1 MNKKITIPLCIICF
15 LLCLFFI
22 EDTYAKYI
30 TSTNESAS
38 MNIARWR
45 ILVNN
50 KDIRENSTTNAV
62 ITPIFNGNDNINSGI
77 IAPNS
82 EGYFD
87 LIIDATE
94 ADVSFKYK
102 IEISVN
108 QNSPV
113 KDLITTKY
121 IIDNGNEIPLER
133 DNATIENT
141 VLHKDNTKPINIR
154 VYIKWDDSNE
164 ATMDNNADTE
174 ATKQVDNPAKMD
186 VKLSFI
192 QLK

>member
-164 ATMDNNADTE
+164 ATMDNDADTE
-174 ATKQVDNPAKMD
+174 ATKQVDNSAKMD
-186 VKLSFI
+186 VKLSFT

>member
-174 ATKQVDNPAKMD
+174 VTKQVDNPAKMN

>member
-50 KDIRENSTTNAV
+50 KDIRENSTTNVV

-164 ATMDNNADTE
+164 ATMDNDADTE

-186 VKLSFI
+186 VKLSFT

>member
-154 VYIKWDDSNE
+154 VYIKGDDSNK
-164 ATMDNNADTE
+164 ATMDNDADTE

>member
-154 VYIKWDDSNE
+154 VYIKWDDSHE
-164 ATMDNNADTE
+164 ATMDNDADTE

-186 VKLSFI
+186 VKLSFT

>member
-1 MNKKITIPLCIICF
+1 MNKKIIIPLAILCL
-15 LLCLFFI
+15 LLCIFLVK
-22 EDTYAKYI
+22 DTYAKYI
-30 TSTNESAS
+30 TTANESAS

-50 KDIRENSTTNAV
+50 KDIRENSTTMAT
-62 ITPIFNGNDNINSGI
+62 ITPIFEGNDNISSGI
-77 IAPNS
+77 IAPTS

-113 KDLITTKY
+113 KDLVATKY
-121 IIDNGNEIPLER
+121 KIDDNEEITLTK
-133 DNATIENT
+133 DNQVIENT
-141 VLHKDNTKPINIR
+141 ILHKDNTKPINIR
-154 VYIKWDDSNE
+154 VYIMWDDGENS
-164 ATMDNNADTE
+164 TMDNSEDTE
-174 ATKQVDNPAKMD
+174 ATKKEDRLAKMD

-192 QLK
+192 QAK

>member
-50 KDIRENSTTNAV
+50 KDIRENSTTNTV

-164 ATMDNNADTE
+164 ATMDNDADTE

>member
-154 VYIKWDDSNE
+154 IYIKWDDSNE
-164 ATMDNNADTE
+164 ATMDNDADTE
-174 ATKQVDNPAKMD
+174 ATKQVDNSAKMD

>member
-141 VLHKDNTKPINIR
+141 VLHKDNTKPINII

-164 ATMDNNADTE
+164 ATMDNDADTE

-186 VKLSFI
+186 VKLSFT

>member
-102 IEISVN
+102 IEVSVN

-141 VLHKDNTKPINIR
+141 VLHKNNTKPINIR

-164 ATMDNNADTE
+164 ATMDNDADTE

>member
-50 KDIRENSTTNAV
+50 KDIRENSTTNAI

-77 IAPNS
+77 IAPTS

-87 LIIDATE
+87 LVIDATE

-113 KDLITTKY
+113 KDLIATKY
-121 IIDNGNEIPLER
+121 IIDNGNEIPLEK

-154 VYIKWDDSNE
+154 VYIMWDDSDE
-164 ATMDNNADTE
+164 ATMNNDADTE

-186 VKLSFI
+186 VKLSFT

>member
-50 KDIRENSTTNAV
+50 KDIRENSTTNAI

-121 IIDNGNEIPLER
+121 IIDNGNEIPLEK

-164 ATMDNNADTE
+164 ATMDNDADTE

>member
-164 ATMDNNADTE
+164 TTMDNDADTE

>member
-133 DNATIENT
+133 DNATIEDT

-164 ATMDNNADTE
+164 ATMDNDADTE

>member
-113 KDLITTKY
+113 RDLITTKY

-164 ATMDNNADTE
+164 ATMDNDADTE

>member
-1 MNKKITIPLCIICF
+1 MNKKITIPLCIIC
-15 LLCLFFI
+15 LSLCLFFI
-22 EDTYAKYI
+22 QDTYAKYI
-30 TSTNESAS
+30 TSTNESAN

-50 KDIRENSTTNAV
+50 KDIRENSTTNAT
-62 ITPIFNGNDNINSGI
+62 ITPIFNGNENINSNI

-113 KDLITTKY
+113 KDLIATKY
-121 IIDNGNEIPLER
+121 IIDTTEEKPLER
-133 DNATIENT
+133 NNAVIENT
-141 VLHKDNTKPINIR
+141 VLHKDNTRPINIR

-164 ATMDNNADTE
+164 ATMDNDADTS

>member
-1 MNKKITIPLCIICF
+1 MNNKITIPLCIICF

-164 ATMDNNADTE
+164 ATMDNDADTE
-174 ATKQVDNPAKMD
+174 AKKQLNNPAKID
-186 VKLSFI
+186 VK
-192 QLK
+192 

>member
-133 DNATIENT
+133 NNATIENT

-164 ATMDNNADTE
+164 ATMDNDADTE

-192 QLK
+192 KLK

>member
-121 IIDNGNEIPLER
+121 IIGNGNEIPLER

-164 ATMDNNADTE
+164 ATMDNDADTE

>member
-174 ATKQVDNPAKMD
+174 VTKQVDNPAKMD
-186 VKLSFI
+186 VKLSFT

>member
-141 VLHKDNTKPINIR
+141 ILHKDNTKPINIR

-164 ATMDNNADTE
+164 ATMDNDADTE

-186 VKLSFI
+186 VKLSFT

>member
-164 ATMDNNADTE
+164 ATMDNDADTE
-174 ATKQVDNPAKMD
+174 ATKQVDNPAEMD

>member
-87 LIIDATE
+87 IIIDATE

-164 ATMDNNADTE
+164 ATMDNDADTE

>member
-164 ATMDNNADTE
+164 ATMDNDADTE
-174 ATKQVDNPAKMD
+174 VTKQVDNPAKMD

>member
-94 ADVSFKYK
+94 ADVSFKDK

-164 ATMDNNADTE
+164 ATMDNDADTE

>member
-38 MNIARWR
+38 MNISRWR

-141 VLHKDNTKPINIR
+141 VLHKDNTNPINIR

-164 ATMDNNADTE
+164 ATMDNDADTE

>member
-141 VLHKDNTKPINIR
+141 VLHKDNTNPINIR

-164 ATMDNNADTE
+164 ATMDNDADTE
-174 ATKQVDNPAKMD
+174 ATKQVDNPAKID

>member
-154 VYIKWDDSNE
+154 IYIKWDDSNE
-164 ATMDNNADTE
+164 ATMDNDADTE
-174 ATKQVDNPAKMD
+174 ATKQVNNPAKMD

>member
-1 MNKKITIPLCIICF
+1 MNKKIKIPLCIICF

-133 DNATIENT
+133 NNATIENT

-164 ATMDNNADTE
+164 ATMDNDADTE
-174 ATKQVDNPAKMD
+174 GPKQVDNPAKMD

>member
-77 IAPNS
+77 IAPTS

-87 LIIDATE
+87 LVIDATE

-113 KDLITTKY
+113 KDLIATKY
-121 IIDNGNEIPLER
+121 IIDNGNEIPLEK

-154 VYIKWDDSNE
+154 VYIMWDDSDE
-164 ATMDNNADTE
+164 ATMDNDADTE

-186 VKLSFI
+186 VKLSFT

>member
-141 VLHKDNTKPINIR
+141 VLHKDNTKTINIR

-164 ATMDNNADTE
+164 ATMDNDADTE

>member
-62 ITPIFNGNDNINSGI
+62 ITPTFNGNDNINSGI

-87 LIIDATE
+87 LIIDPTE

-133 DNATIENT
+133 NNATIENT

-164 ATMDNNADTE
+164 ATMDNDADTE

>member
-164 ATMDNNADTE
+164 ATMDNDADTE

-186 VKLSFI
+186 VKLSYI

>member
-133 DNATIENT
+133 NNATIENT

-164 ATMDNNADTE
+164 ATMDNDADTE

>member
-133 DNATIENT
+133 NNATIENT

-164 ATMDNNADTE
+164 ATMDNEADTS